1 MGTRLYLY
9 GEFEVRDISY
19 IGLRLPVSLWHILC
33 NETLSNYPE
42 ILLNTGFRSNMMVS
56 SFLFVS
62 GSGGLPFRDSRR
74 CKESKYPILSGNSH
88 FNSIRLYP
96 CHTFFFFSLAPS
108 LPVRLKPSRS
118 FSNSNPGI
126 RCVGEKGFG
135 ARRGA
140 IIPLH
145 PNTPIPV
152 PALLHFF
159 PLPTGDWLC
168 SDVNVIR
175 LKVLLSGAHLRGSC
189 YIDNGI
195 LFRTVKTVK
204 PTGKKVTN
212 EKTNYKVLAG
222 VVLCPAAAAPTPSI
236 GFTCPT
242 CPAFFA
248 STHSLRPSQ
257 WPS

>member
-56 SFLFVS
+56 SSFCQWQWRFAVS
-62 GSGGLPFRDSRR
+62 RLSAVQRIQISDTIWQQPFQ
-74 CKESKYPILSGNSH
+74 
-88 FNSIRLYP
+88 FNSTLSMP
-96 CHTFFFFSLAPS
+96 HFLFFSLAPS

-126 RCVGEKGFG
+126 RCVGEKSFG